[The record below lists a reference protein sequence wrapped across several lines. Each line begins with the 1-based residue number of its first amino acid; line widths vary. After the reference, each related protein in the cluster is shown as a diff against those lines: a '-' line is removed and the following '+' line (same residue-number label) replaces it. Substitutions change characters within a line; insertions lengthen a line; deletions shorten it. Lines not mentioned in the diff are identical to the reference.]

1 MDTTKTDNQI
11 TLAKASLIAGLGIL
25 IMALTVPFA
34 EFYIFPK
41 LLSDDPAETT
51 MNIMN
56 NKMLFKTSIFLHF
69 ITLIC
74 DIIVAWALYIF
85 LKPVMESFSLLTAW
99 FRLIF
104 TAISLFAL
112 TNLIKVLNLVE
123 NFQETEN
130 TQLADSVTFYLKSFR
145 LEWSF
150 ALIIFAIYLV
160 LLGYLV
166 YKSSYIPN
174 IFGIL
179 LVVAGFGY
187 LTHTLGTFFFPEFN
201 VDFLF
206 FTFFGELVFMVWLL
220 VKGRKVNLIT
230 T

>member
-1 MDTTKTDNQI
+1 MDTTKANNQI

-25 IMALTVPFA
+25 VMALTVPFA

-41 LLSDDPAETT
+41 LLSDNPAETT
-51 MNIMN
+51 TNIMN
-56 NKMLFKTSIFLHF
+56 HKMLFKTSIFLHF

-112 TNLIKVLNLVE
+112 TNLVKVLNLIE
-123 NFQETEN
+123 NAYQTEN
-130 TQLADSVTFYLKSFR
+130 MQLADSVTFYLKSFR

-150 ALIIFAIYLV
+150 ALIIFAIYLI

-166 YKSSYIPN
+166 YKSFYIPN

-179 LVVAGFGY
+179 LFIAGVGY
-187 LTHTLGTFFFPEFN
+187 LIHTLGTFFFPTYN
-201 VDFLF
+201 LDFLF

-220 VKGRKVNLIT
+220 VKGRKVHLIT